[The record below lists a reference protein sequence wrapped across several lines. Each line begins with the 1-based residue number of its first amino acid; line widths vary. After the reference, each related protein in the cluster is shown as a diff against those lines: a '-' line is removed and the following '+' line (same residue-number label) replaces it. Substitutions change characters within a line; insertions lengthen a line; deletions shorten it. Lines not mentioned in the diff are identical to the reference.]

1 MSQACPPDRI
11 RLRHGGRSLA
21 VAALLLVLVA
31 NVLLSRAPS
40 DTRHATV
47 TIGGKAVQ
55 VDVATAPAE
64 REQGLGGREHL
75 APDTGMLFIFPED
88 GMYRFWMK
96 DMRFPI
102 DMLWLTADGTIVGVH
117 ADVLPSTYPATFGA
131 DVPARYV
138 LELPAGYAQA
148 YGIRLGDVVSLGGI

>member
-1 MSQACPPDRI
+1 
-11 RLRHGGRSLA
+11 
-21 VAALLLVLVA
+21 
-31 NVLLSRAPS
+31 
-40 DTRHATV
+40 V
-47 TIGGKAVQ
+47 TIGGTAVQ

-117 ADVLPSTYPATFGA
+117 ADVLPSTYPETFGA

-138 LELPAGYAQA
+138 LELPAGYTQA
-148 YGIRLGDVVSLGGI
+148 HDVHVGEVVLLRSI